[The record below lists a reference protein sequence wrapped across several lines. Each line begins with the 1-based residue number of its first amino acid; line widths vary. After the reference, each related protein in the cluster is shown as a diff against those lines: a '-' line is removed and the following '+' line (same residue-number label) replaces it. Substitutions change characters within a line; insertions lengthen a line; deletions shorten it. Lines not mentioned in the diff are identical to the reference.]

1 MAVAPLRE
9 FILKQGPSR
18 NILSLEWGAFW
29 ALNKKNIDP
38 EASRHTAIVQDHAV
52 YCNIR
57 GFDGPDMELNPKYV
71 KNLAL
76 GSKKV
81 LYSKIIVLEQA
92 DAKSFG
98 QDEEVTLMNWGN
110 AYLRSITK
118 DQSGDNVIG
127 IDLELNLDGDVKKT
141 KKVSWLAATS
151 TNLIPID
158 LVSFDYLITKDKLEK
173 DDKLESFLTPNTEF
187 RTHVFADCNV
197 SDLPPGAIV
206 QFERKGYYKL
216 DVQYKDNGSRMVFID
231 IPSGK
236 T

>member
-1 MAVAPLRE
+1 
-9 FILKQGPSR
+9 
-18 NILSLEWGAFW
+18 
-29 ALNKKNIDP
+29 
-38 EASRHTAIVQDHAV
+38 
-52 YCNIR
+52 
-57 GFDGPDMELNPKYV
+57 V

-81 LYSKIIVLEQA
+81 LYSKMIVLEQA

-110 AYLRSITK
+110 AYVRSITK

-141 KKVSWLAATS
+141 KKKVSWLAATS
-151 TNLIPID
+151 TNLISIN
-158 LVSFDYLITKDKLEK
+158 LISFNYLITNDKLEK
-173 DDKLESFLTPNTEF
+173 DDKLESFLTPNTEL

-216 DVQYKDNGSRMVFID
+216 DVQYKDNGSRMVFFD